1 VTKEIHRLQKLVGKV
16 VVQCNLVGATISVDG
31 KAVGKSPLAQP
42 IFINSGVHS
51 FEAFKDDLSPVRRTI
66 TVGAGDTLTIQIK
79 LVKRKKPVAIE
90 PGQVISPKGKPLS
103 KRFWIAVGTV
113 ALAVGAGV
121 LGGLLEARSDL
132 DVDSAPTSAETRA
145 RSKLKTRA
153 LATDLLIGAAA
164 IAAGLTTYFFF
175 ADRARKE
182 RPSKKSGLNIKAI
195 PMPNGFSAT
204 GQF

>member
-103 KRFWIAVGTV
+103 KRFWIAVGSTIV
-113 ALAVGAGV
+113 ALG
-121 LGGLLEARSDL
+121 
-132 DVDSAPTSAETRA
+132 
-145 RSKLKTRA
+145 KLKTRA

>member
-103 KRFWIAVGTV
+103 KRFWIAVGSTV

-121 LGGLLEARSDL
+121 LGGLTLEARSDL
-132 DVDSAPTSAETRA
+132 DD
-145 RSKLKTRA
+145 LLLMA
-153 LATDLLIGAAA
+153 LAAS
-164 IAAGLTTYFFF
+164 
-175 ADRARKE
+175 
-182 RPSKKSGLNIKAI
+182 SKRGRLPPIS
-195 PMPNGFSAT
+195 
-204 GQF
+204 